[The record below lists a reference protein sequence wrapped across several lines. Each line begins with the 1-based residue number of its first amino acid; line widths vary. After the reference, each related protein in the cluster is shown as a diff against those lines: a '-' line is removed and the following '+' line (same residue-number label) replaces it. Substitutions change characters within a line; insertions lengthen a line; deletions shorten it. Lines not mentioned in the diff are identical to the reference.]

1 MFGNVI
7 LVVIKLLI
15 GLITSSIAIIL
26 DAINNL
32 SDAFSSV
39 ITIIGTALSLKP
51 ADKKH
56 PFGYGRIEYLTSIL
70 ISAIILGAG
79 VSSAIESVKKIIN
92 PEVTNFTTISLIII
106 GISIFIK
113 LSIGVYTLAKGKS
126 SNSDNLKASGKD
138 AFFDSVLSLTTLISG
153 ILSYYYKINIDGVLG
168 VFISIFILKAGID
181 IMRDTL
187 KKVLGERISVDLS
200 KSIKMEIKK
209 APKVQGVYDLILHDY
224 GPLKYVGSV
233 HIEVLDTETAKD
245 INRLSRELNK
255 IILEKFGIYLT
266 FGIYSIN
273 TTRDDLYVLEE
284 DIKKLIF
291 RDKHIISMHGFYLD
305 HESQSI
311 YFDLVLS
318 FDIKNKLD
326 IINNTYS
333 VLKQNYSQYNFII
346 AFDDDY
352 SD

>member
-92 PEVTNFTTISLIII
+92 PEVTNFTTVSLIII
-106 GISIFIK
+106 GFSIFIK

-187 KKVLGERISVDLS
+187 KKVLGE
-200 KSIKMEIKK
+200 
-209 APKVQGVYDLILHDY
+209 
-224 GPLKYVGSV
+224 
-233 HIEVLDTETAKD
+233 
-245 INRLSRELNK
+245 
-255 IILEKFGIYLT
+255 
-266 FGIYSIN
+266 
-273 TTRDDLYVLEE
+273 
-284 DIKKLIF
+284 
-291 RDKHIISMHGFYLD
+291 
-305 HESQSI
+305 
-311 YFDLVLS
+311 
-318 FDIKNKLD
+318 
-326 IINNTYS
+326 
-333 VLKQNYSQYNFII
+333 
-346 AFDDDY
+346 
-352 SD
+352 